1 MTVSE
6 VDTIENGMEVNND
19 LPPPHV
25 QDMINHAINQ
35 EYTQAKNI
43 FDDMMTIKL
52 NDLLDQEEVRLA
64 DQIFNGA
71 EEDEDTDELGD
82 EEGSEDQLEL
92 DLETEDESES
102 EESDDE
108 EESEEI

>member
-6 VDTIENGMEVNND
+6 VDTVEGD
-19 LPPPHV
+19 KLPSAHI
-25 QDMINHAINQ
+25 QDMINHATND

-64 DQIFNGA
+64 DQIFNGV
-71 EEDEDTDELGD
+71 EENEDADELGD
-82 EEGSEDQLEL
+82 EEDFEDQLEL

-102 EESDDE
+102 KESDDE

>member
-6 VDTIENGMEVNND
+6 VDTIENDVEVNND

-35 EYTQAKNI
+35 EYTKANNI

>member
-35 EYTQAKNI
+35 EYTKANNI